1 MICSNYTYCSIILLT
16 NGTGINGTEMLR
28 LVLTQGV
35 RPPRERK
42 ARFNRASM
50 RMKRVARAMQPD
62 PKELE
67 RQRQEQREKKK
78 KMDAKK
84 AAEEDED
91 VATFIRRQ
99 TVVATSI
106 QKLMKDGSKKKEAEA
121 FLATAKKRR
130 KSLAIVVPASF
141 GGMAA
146 AARAQKMRSDRAAK
160 HAAGEMAVLW

>member
-1 MICSNYTYCSIILLT
+1 
-16 NGTGINGTEMLR
+16 MLR

-121 FLATAKKRR
+121 FLATAKKIRR